1 MGLFLAPPFDRLWQG
16 KDPFTAVEYLEGP
29 VFRALEARRTLCT
42 EIAGQRFFVKIHR
55 GIGWG
60 EIFKNLFSGRLP
72 VFGAGN
78 EWKALCRLHDLGVP
92 TMRAVAFGCRG
103 WNPARR
109 HSFIITENL
118 GDTVSLEDFTAIW
131 QKKPP
136 PARIK
141 RALVAEVAR
150 MAGAMHRGGVN
161 HRDFYLC
168 HFLMQKDPSPEKP
181 HLSLIDLHRAQVR
194 SKVPRRWRDKDLAGL
209 YFSALKIGL
218 TKRDKLRFLRIYF
231 NRPLGEILLAEGG
244 LLQKLEAQAQRLS
257 ERFRRKYLSG
267 TDN

>member
-150 MAGAMHRGGVN
+150 MAGAAERSATCARRAGG
-161 HRDFYLC
+161 R
-168 HFLMQKDPSPEKP
+168 
-181 HLSLIDLHRAQVR
+181 SLISQALSCTA
-194 SKVPRRWRDKDLAGL
+194 STTGTSGST
-209 YFSALKIGL
+209 SASASL
-218 TKRDKLRFLRIYF
+218 TGSL
-231 NRPLGEILLAEGG
+231 
-244 LLQKLEAQAQRLS
+244 
-257 ERFRRKYLSG
+257 
-267 TDN
+267 